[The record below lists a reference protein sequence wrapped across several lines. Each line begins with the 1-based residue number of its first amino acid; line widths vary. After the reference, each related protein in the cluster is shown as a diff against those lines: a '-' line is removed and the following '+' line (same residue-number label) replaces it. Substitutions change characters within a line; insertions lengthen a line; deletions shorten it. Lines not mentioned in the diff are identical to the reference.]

1 MELDDLLDRGEL
13 GLAPV
18 VTGRRVPVL
27 GAHVVEIPQPTRW
40 VPPGWV
46 LLTTGL
52 RLADPAGCRELVA
65 ELAGGGVAALGF
77 GVGIVHDEVPAD
89 LVDEA
94 RLRDLPLFA
103 VPEATPFRE
112 IVRAVDAT
120 VLDRD
125 LDAFRRAAAIT
136 DTLTALLGGPD
147 PATALVHG
155 LARVLRCGAAL
166 HRPDGSVLVADPT
179 SGTGG
184 AAERWTRF
192 RALPVIGPPVEV
204 VDADG
209 LFAAAVRPAGEL
221 RSWLVAGVSRG
232 SVPVPLIVRAVTLV
246 SRLLGGLAAAGD
258 DDRERQRQLRADR
271 LRQLVGTGTG
281 TGTGAGSAGAGRAG
295 AGHPAV
301 GAESGHGSAGAGPAV
316 VAGAGYGPAGTGPAV
331 DRARVVAVLAPG
343 TGVLD
348 AERVL
353 DGLQAP
359 YLLGELDGA
368 VVALAEGVPETL
380 PVAGRAA
387 VPAGAPVAP
396 AYRNARLAAR
406 RSAITGG
413 GQVRVEDLP
422 VLDRMVLE
430 LGADRVSE
438 LAGDVLAPLDATLVA
453 TLRTWLS
460 HRQDVPATARAL
472 HVHDNSVRH
481 RLGRVRALVGDLR
494 DPSMLAGVYLAL
506 LTDGSAPLTGG
517 RR

>member
-18 VTGRRVPVL
+18 VAGRRVPVL
-27 GAHVVEIPQPTRW
+27 GAHVVEIDQPTRW

-52 RLADPAGCRELVA
+52 RLAGPGPCRELVT
-65 ELAGGGVAALGF
+65 ELAAGGVAALGF
-77 GVGIVHDEVPAD
+77 GVGIVHDDVPPG

-94 RLRDLPLFA
+94 RRRDLPLFT

-120 VLDRD
+120 LLDRD

-136 DTLTALLGGPD
+136 DALTALLGGPD

-155 LARVLRCGAAL
+155 LARVLRCGVAL
-166 HRPDGSVLVADPT
+166 HRPDGSVLAADPA
-179 SGTGG
+179 SGQRG

-192 RALPVIGPPVEV
+192 RALPVTGPPVEV

-209 LFAAAVRPAGEL
+209 LFAAAVRPGGEL
-221 RSWLVAGVSRG
+221 RSWVLAGVSRG

-258 DDRERQRQLRADR
+258 EDAARRRRLRAAE
-271 LRQLVGTGTG
+271 LRRLVGVGT
-281 TGTGAGSAGAGRAG
+281 AGVPDARASGAGR
-295 AGHPAV
+295 
-301 GAESGHGSAGAGPAV
+301 EDAGPARP
-316 VAGAGYGPAGTGPAV
+316 AADAGPAS
-331 DRARVVAVLAPG
+331 DRARVVAVLAPEAG
-343 TGVLD
+343 LPE

-353 DGLQAP
+353 DTLHAP

-368 VVALAEGVPETL
+368 VVALVEAVPEML
-380 PVAGRAA
+380 PVAGSAA
-387 VPAGAPVAP
+387 VPPGAPLGP

-406 RSAITGG
+406 RAALTGG
-413 GQVRVEDLP
+413 GPVRAEDLP
-422 VLDRMVLE
+422 VLDRMVAE
-430 LGADRVSE
+430 VGAERARE
-438 LAGDVLAPLDATLVA
+438 LAGDLLGPLDATLVA
-453 TLRTWLS
+453 TLRAWLA
-460 HRQDVPATARAL
+460 HRGDVPATARAL

-481 RLGRVRALVGDLR
+481 RLGRVRARVGDLR
-494 DPSMLAGVYLAL
+494 DPSVLAGVYLAL
-506 LTDGSAPLTGG
+506 LTDE
-517 RR
+517 

>member
-18 VTGRRVPVL
+18 VTGRRVAVL

-192 RALPVIGPPVEV
+192 RSLPVIGPPVEV

-246 SRLLGGLAAAGD
+246 SRLLGGLAAASD
-258 DDRERQRQLRADR
+258 DDREQQRRLRADR

-281 TGTGAGSAGAGRAG
+281 AGPAGAGRAG

-301 GAESGHGSAGAGPAV
+301 AAES
-316 VAGAGYGPAGTGPAV
+316 GYGPAGTGPAV
-331 DRARVVAVLAPG
+331 VAELDYGPAGTGPAADRARVVAVLAPG
-343 TGVLD
+343 TGVLE

-368 VVALAEGVPETL
+368 VVALAEAVPETL
-380 PVAGRAA
+380 PVSGRAT
-387 VPAGAPVAP
+387 VLPGASVAP

-406 RSAITGG
+406 RSALAGG
-413 GQVRVEDLP
+413 GQVRVEDLS

-430 LGADRVSE
+430 LGADRASE
-438 LAGDVLAPLDATLVA
+438 LACDVLTPLDATLVT
-453 TLRTWLS
+453 TLRTWLA

-472 HVHDNSVRH
+472 HVHENSVRH

-494 DPSMLAGVYLAL
+494 DPSVLAGVYLAL
-506 LTDGSAPLTGG
+506 LTDG
-517 RR
+517 